1 MCLAVPGKII
11 EIKDSNAV
19 VDFGGAKR
27 EVSVSLTPSAKIN
40 DYVLVHAGF
49 SIQLLDPMEARET
62 LRLFKEIYEN
72 EK

>member
-11 EIKDSNAV
+11 QMKDSNAV

-49 SIQLLDPMEARET
+49 SIQVLDPMEARET